1 MIVYMVNYK
10 DRPEFRGQLVDV
22 LASAANHKLLLA
34 KFLEDLLTPTEFDEL
49 AARWQIVK
57 LLNQQVPQHEIA
69 KRTHTAV
76 ATVTRGS
83 REMQDPKGG
92 FRLMLKRIT

>member
-1 MIVYMVNYK
+1 MVTSKEREGFRAELVQVIVGTAKNK
-10 DRPEFRGQLVDV
+10 QL
-22 LASAANHKLLLA
+22 LE
-34 KFLEDLLTPTEFDEL
+34 KFLYDVLTPTEFDEI

-57 LLNQQVPQHEIA
+57 LLHAGVPHHEIA

-83 REMQDPKGG
+83 REMKDPQGG
-92 FRLMLKRIT
+92 FRLALRALKL

>member
-1 MIVYMVNYK
+1 MVSNK
-10 DRPEFRGQLVDV
+10 DREAFRMELISVVAQ
-22 LASAANHKLLLA
+22 AAKDKRLLA
-34 KFLEDLLTPTEFDEL
+34 KFLYDVLTPTEFDEM

-57 LLNQQVPQHEIA
+57 LLHAGVPHHEIA

-83 REMQDPKGG
+83 REMKDPQGG
-92 FRLMLKRIT
+92 FRLALRALKL